1 MGYRIDLGAW
11 SGIFAVPCDL
21 VDRQLKLAD
30 GNKIKVLLYLLRHS
44 GRAVETAELAQ
55 LCGISEGDA
64 ADAVEYWRQEGLLR
78 CEDCQ
83 LGMPPAG
90 NAPARVPEQEAVCA
104 SAPLPSAPPPARQ
117 EEPTAEPADVPA
129 PEEPAAKPKAK
140 AKERIRYA
148 YNECAEMLGDDS
160 ELRHMLSVIEG
171 LLSKNLNHTEIAVF
185 ITLVKWYGL
194 PASCVALLVEHCLE
208 IGKPS
213 IAYIET
219 TGIGWINEE
228 LNTVELVMEKIA
240 RLRAARSAWTHLR
253 LVLDIPERAPTKKE
267 QEYSSVWINEWHM
280 PDELILLAYERC
292 VDKKGKLSTSY
303 MNGILSNWHKNGI
316 ITAAQAAAEGNPS
329 GGDGAKPASSGAS
342 SGMYETVYDREDID
356 SILDD
361 DWMGDV

>member
-44 GRAVETAELAQ
+44 GRRVETAELAQ

-78 CEDCQ
+78 CEDCR
-83 LGMPPAG
+83 LGMPAASDSPA
-90 NAPARVPEQEAVCA
+90 PVSEREAVCA
-104 SAPLPSAPPPARQ
+104 SAPLAAPGPAPQEPPASPPA
-117 EEPTAEPADVPA
+117 EEPA
-129 PEEPAAKPKAK
+129 PEEPAVKPKAK

-148 YNECAEMLGDDS
+148 YNECAEMLSEDS
-160 ELRHMLSVIEG
+160 ELRHMLAVIEG
-171 LLSKNLNHTEIAVF
+171 LFSKNLNHTEIAVF
-185 ITLVKWYGL
+185 ITLVKWYGM

-228 LNTVELVMEKIA
+228 INTVELVMEKIA

-253 LVLDIPERAPTKKE
+253 IVMDIPERAPTKKE
-267 QEYSSVWINEWHM
+267 QEFSSVWINDWHM
-280 PDELILLAYERC
+280 PDELIGLAYERC
-292 VDKKGKLSTSY
+292 VDQKGKLNMSY
-303 MNGILSNWHKNGI
+303 MNGILSNWHKKGI
-316 ITAAQAAAEGNPS
+316 TTVAQAASEGDAP
-329 GGDGAKPASSGAS
+329 GGDSAKRPSSGGAS